1 VSTHRPPPP
10 HHDDAIS
17 PGELVRAIAGDPG
30 ALDHLVR
37 RLEPIVRGQVAKI
50 VARQPGRAGRVIDD
64 VVDDLTQE
72 VFVHL
77 LDREARVLR
86 QWDPSR
92 GRNVAS
98 FVAMVARRFVLA
110 RLRTRRHH
118 PWAERPASDATIET
132 LAVPAGATPE
142 RQAVARE
149 ALAKLERKAETKL
162 TPRAQE
168 LYRRLLVDDADVD
181 EICEREEMSPESVYT
196 WRSRLRR
203 LLRATPTWQ
212 G

>member
-1 VSTHRPPPP
+1 MSTDRPTPP
-10 HHDDAIS
+10 HAPDAVS
-17 PGELVRAIAGDPG
+17 PGELVRALAGEPG

-37 RLEPIVRGQVAKI
+37 RLEPTVRGQVARI
-50 VARQPGRAGRVIDD
+50 VARQPGRAGRSIDD
-64 VVDDLTQE
+64 LVDDLTQE
-72 VFVHL
+72 VFVYL
-77 LDREARVLR
+77 LDREAHVLR

-92 GRNVAS
+92 GRNVTS
-98 FVAMVARRFVLA
+98 FVALVSSRFVLA

-149 ALAKLERKAETKL
+149 ALAHVERRAEERL
-162 TPRAQE
+162 SPRAQD
-168 LYRRLLVDDADVD
+168 LYQKLLVDDADVE
-181 EICEREEMSPESVYT
+181 EICASEDMSPEAVYT

-203 LLRATPTWQ
+203 ILRATPTWQ
-212 G
+212 S